1 MLTGVLVLSDRNR
14 AYNGL
19 LAGDGDGDVDGDGEG
34 EKGGEN
40 PWSSKLIA
48 FFRGIGRYPA
58 ALPPPMSGGEKW
70 VGAEEAGTGW

>member
-14 AYNGL
+14 AHDGP
-19 LAGDGDGDVDGDGEG
+19 LAGEGDPDGDGEG

-58 ALPPPMSGGEKW
+58 ALPPSMSGGE
-70 VGAEEAGTGW
+70 